1 MTEARTRV
9 MVFARAPIAG
19 TVKTR
24 LIPTLGREQATRLH
38 ERLVRRT
45 VSTVAGAGLGT
56 VELWCT
62 PTAEHPFFEAMQ
74 GVLPVALLVQRGGD
88 LGERMARAFDH
99 ALARAPRALLVGSD
113 CRDLQGGDVQEAEA
127 ALLSGCEAVLGPA
140 ADGGYVLIGLR
151 RAAPDLFAGM
161 PWGTPEVLARTRE
174 RLVGQGWRWHE
185 LPIRH
190 DVDRPEDLAGID
202 L

>member
-1 MTEARTRV
+1 MTEAPTRV

-24 LIPTLGREQATRLH
+24 LIPALGREQATRLH

-45 VSTVAGAGLGT
+45 VSIVAGAGLGT

-62 PTAEHPFFEAMQ
+62 PTVEHPFFEALQ
-74 GVLPVALLVQRGGD
+74 AALPVALMVQRGRD

-99 ALARAPRALLVGSD
+99 ALQRAPRALLVGSD
-113 CRDLQGGDVQEAEA
+113 CRDLQGRDIQEAEA
-127 ALLSGCEAVLGPA
+127 ALRSGCEAVLGPA

-151 RAAPDLFAGM
+151 RPAPDLFVGM
-161 PWGTPEVLARTRE
+161 PWGTPRVLARTRE
-174 RLVGQGWRWHE
+174 RLARQGWRWHE
-185 LPIRH
+185 LPVRH
-190 DVDRPEDLAGID
+190 DVDRPEDLEGVD